1 MLLEQRSARR
11 VVPGVAAFVTG
22 SAAILLPWI
31 AYLAMTLPSS
41 VSARHWPLAWVGLD
55 TVMACGLAAT
65 GWLAIRRDRR
75 VALAAASTGGVL
87 LADAWFDVCTSA
99 PGRPLA
105 FALLDMCLELGE
117 ATACMILAWAVWRDA
132 SSRGNR

>member
-1 MLLEQRSARR
+1 MLLQSRPSRR
-11 VVPGVAAFVTG
+11 VVPGVAALVTG
-22 SAAILLPWI
+22 SGVILLPWI
-31 AYLAMTLPSS
+31 AYLAVTLPPT

-55 TVMACGLAAT
+55 TAMAFGLAAT
-65 GWLAIRRDRR
+65 GWLAVRRDRR

-105 FALLDMCLELGE
+105 FALIDMCIELGE
-117 ATACMILAWAVWRDA
+117 AVACMILAWAVWQDA
-132 SSRGNR
+132 SGRGDQ